1 MSTEIPQS
9 SAAKSVSQGI
19 DVGRLEKELAAS
31 WQNEAG
37 AEEASGVTRVCV
49 LNLIVYAT
57 HEENRAQIDEVL
69 DEVTAHTPSRALV
82 LIANRD
88 STEAKLEAK
97 VSTLCQEA
105 SRGGAKR
112 VCGEQVT
119 IEASGAQVETAAS
132 AIEPLVVP
140 DVPVFLWWKDIP
152 HEEDKLFNRLVEL
165 SDRVVIDSLVFDQPH
180 EDLKR
185 LAQIISERRQ
195 YLLVSDVNWGRL
207 TSWRNLIAGFWDVA
221 DYRTHLDALD
231 HVLIEFDPPDVA
243 SGEIAAQALLVAGWL
258 ASRLKW
264 QPTGELVREGK
275 GARWTMEAGGGRTLI
290 LELRASEDREGCD
303 GRIAGVTFKSG
314 ADGAEFFAGVN
325 QEWTKLE
332 TSAKIGEA
340 HTVGRVVTYEAK
352 SEGQRLSRELGML
365 SRDVIYEQT
374 VASIAQLIEALQKS

>member
-9 SAAKSVSQGI
+9 SAAGKVSQGI

-31 WQNEAG
+31 WQSDAG
-37 AEEASGVTRVCV
+37 EEASGVTRVCV
-49 LNLIVYAT
+49 LNLIVYAS
-57 HEENRAQIDEVL
+57 HEEDRTQIDEVL

-119 IEASGAQVETAAS
+119 IEASGSQVEAAAS

-165 SDRVVIDSLVFDQPH
+165 SDRVVIDSLVFDHPH
-180 EDLKR
+180 HDLQR
-185 LAQIISERRQ
+185 LAKIISERRQ

-243 SGEIAAQALLVAGWL
+243 SEEIAAQALLVAGWL

-264 QPTGELVREGK
+264 QPTGEFVRENK
-275 GARWTMEAGGGRTLI
+275 SACWTMEAGGRRHTV
-290 LELRASEDREGCD
+290 ELRANDDREGCD
-303 GRIAGVTFKSG
+303 GRIAGVTFKSEAG
-314 ADGAEFFAGVN
+314 GAEFFAGVN
-325 QEWTKLE
+325 EEWTKLE
-332 TSAKIGEA
+332 TSAKIGDA
-340 HTVGRVVTYEAK
+340 RTVGRVVTYEAK

-374 VASIAQLIEALQKS
+374 VASIGQLLEALQKS

>member
-1 MSTEIPQS
+1 MSREIPQS
-9 SAAKSVSQGI
+9 SVAKNVSQGI

-31 WQNEAG
+31 WQSEAG
-37 AEEASGVTRVCV
+37 AEGSGVTRVCV
-49 LNLIVYAT
+49 LNLIVYAS
-57 HEENRAQIDEVL
+57 HEDDRAHIDQVL

-82 LIANRD
+82 LIVNRT
-88 STEAKLEAK
+88 STEAKLEAR
-97 VSTLCQEA
+97 VSTLCQEE

-165 SDRVVIDSLVFDQPH
+165 SDRVVIDSLVFDHPH

-221 DYRTHLDALD
+221 DYRPYLDAID

-243 SGEIAAQALLVAGWL
+243 SGEIAAQALLVIGWM

-264 QPTGELVREGK
+264 QPTGELKREGRS
-275 GARWTMEAGGGRTLI
+275 AHVSMEAGGRKLSV
-290 LELRASEDREGCD
+290 ELRANDDRHGCD
-303 GRIAGVTFKSG
+303 GLIAGLTFKSG
-314 ADGAEFFAGVN
+314 SSGAEFFVGVN
-325 QEWTKLE
+325 EEWTKLE
-332 TSAKIGEA
+332 TSAKIGDA

-374 VASIAQLIEALQKS
+374 IASVSQLIEALQHS